1 MRIFYNG
8 RTSQPSADQLQPV
21 IDNTN
26 PLLIRTGNPYLK
38 QQFSHSFRFM
48 YNSFDMF
55 SQKIIFATVSGS
67 FTENDIQNSTTVLQ
81 NGAQIIKPVNLS
93 GTYNINGF
101 FNYGFPI
108 KKPKSNLNL
117 MANVSRNQTQTLI
130 NSLSNYTRNTN
141 LGGTISWTTNI
152 KEGFDMNFSS
162 NSNLTMARY
171 TLQPTQNG
179 DFFTQTVSAEAT
191 VYSKSGWVLSTDFDY
206 IYNTGRSAGY
216 NTSIPLW
223 NASLS
228 KQMLKNKAGELK
240 IYMFD
245 LLNQNISISRNVT
258 GNTIQDLQTKVLKRY
273 FMISFTYNLRKF
285 GATQG
290 PQNPMMR
297 MMQMPGGERQMN
309 NMMRTFRGGGM

>member
-1 MRIFYNG
+1 
-8 RTSQPSADQLQPV
+8 
-21 IDNTN
+21 
-26 PLLIRTGNPYLK
+26 
-38 QQFSHSFRFM
+38 
-48 YNSFDMF
+48 
-55 SQKIIFATVSGS
+55 
-67 FTENDIQNSTTVLQ
+67 
-81 NGAQIIKPVNLS
+81 
-93 GTYNINGF
+93 
-101 FNYGFPI
+101 
-108 KKPKSNLNL
+108 
-117 MANVSRNQTQTLI
+117 
-130 NSLSNYTRNTN
+130 
-141 LGGTISWTTNI
+141 
-152 KEGFDMNFSS
+152 
-162 NSNLTMARY
+162 MARY

-179 DFFTQTVSAEAT
+179 DFFTHTVSTEAT

-285 GATQG
+285 GASQG

-297 MMQMPGGERQMN
+297 MMQGPGGERQMN